1 MKRERSGLY
10 VDTHTYI
17 NGETA
22 IKPYY
27 YFRNRLLHVRYT
39 VDRCIELSP
48 SEAEELKRKLAENPA
63 DKQGIFSKAW
73 SFFTDC
79 VEKTVIHDGI
89 KEIEERVTRKYR
101 QQR

>member
-1 MKRERSGLY
+1 MKRENDG
-10 VDTHTYI
+10 VFTDTHTYI

-48 SEAEELKRKLAENPA
+48 SEAEELKNKLSKSPW
-63 DKQGIFSKAW
+63 DKQNIFKDAW
-73 SFFTDC
+73 NFFTNL
-79 VEKTVIHDGI
+79 VEKDVIYDGI
-89 KEIEERVTRKYR
+89 KEVEKRVTGKYKNG
-101 QQR
+101 Q